1 MTRFRFEKLKRQH
14 TLTGFDCGVDALN
27 HFLQRFAAQNQA
39 AQTSQTYIC
48 LADDEISVGYFT
60 LVVGHVE
67 FEAAPERLRKG
78 VARYPIP
85 VTVIARLA
93 VDRRWQ
99 GRGLGLSLLK
109 DAILRA
115 MTIAEIAG
123 MRAVVVHAKD
133 DAAKAFYQRFGFQDG
148 FLNPRHLYLLT
159 KDLMKTVPVSN
170 Q

>member
-1 MTRFRFEKLKRQH
+1 MTRFHFEKLRREH
-14 TLTGFDCGVDALN
+14 ALTGFDCDVDALN
-27 HFLQRFAAQNQA
+27 HFLHRYAAQNQA
-39 AQTSQTYIC
+39 AHTSQTYIC
-48 LADDEISVGYFT
+48 LADDEAIAGYFT

-109 DAILRA
+109 EAILRA
-115 MTIAEIAG
+115 LTIAEIAG

-133 DAAKAFYQRFGFQDG
+133 DAAKVFYRRFGFQDD
-148 FLNPRHLYLLT
+148 FINPLHLYLLT
-159 KDLMKTVPVSN
+159 KDLKSLIA
-170 Q
+170 